1 MRCLKCFKVQSRGPE
16 EWGVE
21 GTGLCY
27 THKMQITEEKRAI
40 MLTFEEKKAIIDTFP
55 QLTEKGV
62 SLKRVNY
69 HFEGSLYEK
78 TVVVY
83 HLHPNGNG
91 FVFVGDL
98 PGYETNDKGL
108 VNIRDFSEEELRAAI
123 SDSIRYLSDKPE
135 DEVIEQGET
144 VTQIEWRNGEG
155 QTLLLANEDE
165 LWNVYTGLNLEES
178 FESLKEA
185 ERYLLEEGFRPHS
198 K

>member
-1 MRCLKCFKVQSRGPE
+1 
-16 EWGVE
+16 
-21 GTGLCY
+21 
-27 THKMQITEEKRAI
+27 

-55 QLTEKGV
+55 QLTAKDV
-62 SLKRVNY
+62 SMKRVNY
-69 HFEGSLYEK
+69 HFEDSLYEK

-98 PGYETNDKGL
+98 PGYEANEKGL
-108 VNIRDFSEEELRAAI
+108 VNIREASESELRAAI
-123 SDSIRYLSDKPE
+123 ADSIRYLSDKTE
-135 DEVIEQGET
+135 EEVIEQEP
-144 VTQIEWRNGEG
+144 ISKEEEWRNREG

-178 FESLKEA
+178 FESFKEA
-185 ERYLLEEGFRPHS
+185 ERYLLEEGFRP